1 MLALLAAVAI
11 PGGVGTNA
19 TELQLSS
26 LVPQRSAT
34 PAANF
39 DDLGAPIRLVV
50 LACKRPL
57 ALNALLTN
65 LNSVGEAGGYEG
77 HSVPLLISIDTP
89 RGKLSPPDDVVAL
102 ANDFVWN
109 YGEKTI
115 RLQETHQGILGQ
127 WLMLRTPPSSPWMA
141 VLEDDL
147 ALSPCFYSYLL
158 RARKVF
164 GQREDISGFTL
175 QKHGPCLT
183 ESEFCASRDVPM
195 NNPYIVRCVGSWGF
209 MPTPASWTHFIE
221 WQAAHRN
228 TTSPTADLPKQL
240 VHHKWYDE
248 FVRNGKLDSFWTVWH
263 LAFSHAFGKGTLVAE
278 LPEPLARPHGQQPSE
293 HGNEPDR
300 PGNTLVTSFSSS
312 SSSSGTAATAAAAA
326 ASASSSGATLVVTPV
341 QPPDTARA
349 PTPASTPTPRPA
361 SLGPLAL
368 NLKNFA
374 RGSALNLVQTTLEMT
389 GKKSYGGRFP
399 SQRWGEEDRA
409 RRMKAAE
416 QRKLLAEQRK
426 LKLEQ
431 RAKVAAQRFK
441 HNPNPAAYDGR
452 TELEANP
459 DPFAALRGY
468 EEHAAEEA
476 REREAREREGA
487 LEREKALE
495 RALLSAQTSNVKLA
509 KALARSGGGAELE
522 PAESASEPS
531 ESAPLGGGPV
541 AVPFLRSEVIV
552 AAPAAL
558 DAHAVAAPVAAP
570 AALSAP
576 VAGEVAG
583 EAAREAA
590 GAAEAQVDGYG
601 EEVAGEESRGCC
613 VQDVSTLQ
621 AGGNQTCINACQP
634 GQNCCG
640 PCGCPGCPHHAESHV
655 DAGGFCVVP
664 AGAYRPPT
672 LEELG
677 LCTQCDAI
685 RDPTSAF
692 WSAEPIGFDYD
703 GRRMEWPPAPRS
715 TNMPSLN
722 SSVEAIAQSNRR
734 KLLLEA
740 AEKNRQRRD
749 AAMKKA
755 FVGHAS
761 ASATTGGTRH
771 RASDG
776 SEHVT
781 MFSRRE
787 DGSSS
792 SDHSS
797 SSGSGSGSGGGG
809 GGGISNLAKLLARGL
824 GQEPTGPTSSSRS
837 DGGLYG
843 GRNRGSTAATTGAT
857 AATTGHPELLPLSPN
872 DHWRRH

>member
-1 MLALLAAVAI
+1 VLCPCWGQMLALLAAVAV
-11 PGGVGTNA
+11 PGGIGTNA
-19 TELQLSS
+19 TALQLSS

-34 PAANF
+34 QTVSF

-57 ALNALLTN
+57 ALNALLIN
-65 LNSVGEAGGYEG
+65 LNSVGVAGGYEG

-89 RGKLSPPDDVVAL
+89 RDKLNPPADVVAL

-115 RLQETHQGILGQ
+115 RLQQTHQGILGQ

-175 QKHGPCLT
+175 QRHGPCLT
-183 ESEFCASRDVPM
+183 ESEFCATRDVPM

-263 LAFSHAFGKGTLVAE
+263 LAFTHAFGKGTLVAE

-300 PGNTLVTSFSSS
+300 PGNALVTSL
-312 SSSSGTAATAAAAA
+312 SSGPT
-326 ASASSSGATLVVTPV
+326 TPV
-341 QPPDTARA
+341 LPLDNARV
-349 PTPASTPTPRPA
+349 PTPRPA

-374 RGSALNLVQTTLEMT
+374 RGSALNLVQTTLGMT
-389 GKKSYGGRFP
+389 GKHGGRFP

-409 RRMKAAE
+409 RRVKAAE
-416 QRKLLAEQRK
+416 QRRIKA
-426 LKLEQ
+426 EQ
-431 RAKVAAQRFK
+431 RAKVAAARFK
-441 HNPNPAAYDGR
+441 HNPNPAAYDPR
-452 TELEANP
+452 SELEANP
-459 DPFAALRGY
+459 DPLAALRGY
-468 EEHAAEEA
+468 QEDAEE
-476 REREAREREGA
+476 EE
-487 LEREKALE
+487 
-495 RALLSAQTSNVKLA
+495 ALLRQQTSNVKLA
-509 KALARSGGGAELE
+509 KALRSGGDAGL
-522 PAESASEPS
+522 EPS
-531 ESAPLGGGPV
+531 ESAQPSGGPV
-541 AVPFLRSEVIV
+541 GVPFLRSEVTV
-552 AAPAAL
+552 AT
-558 DAHAVAAPVAAP
+558 P

-576 VAGEVAG
+576 VADEVASD
-583 EAAREAA
+583 EVASDEVTSDEAA
-590 GAAEAQVDGYG
+590 GED
-601 EEVAGEESRGCC
+601 SRGCC
-613 VQDVSTLQ
+613 VQDLNTLQ
-621 AGGNQTCINACQP
+621 AGGNQTCISACEP

-640 PCGCPGCPHHAESHV
+640 PCGCPGCPHHAESQV
-655 DAGGFCVVP
+655 DPNGFCVMPV
-664 AGAYRPPT
+664 GAYRPPT

-685 RDPTSAF
+685 RDPTAAF
-692 WSAEPIGFDYD
+692 WSATPVGFDYD
-703 GRRMEWPPAPRS
+703 GKRMDWPPAPRS

-722 SSVEAIAQSNRR
+722 SSIELIAQSNRR
-734 KLLLEA
+734 RLLLEA
-740 AEKNRQRRD
+740 ATLNRQRRD
-749 AAMKKA
+749 AATRKGY
-755 FVGHAS
+755 VGGHDVHVGGTS
-761 ASATTGGTRH
+761 AVTGGSRH

-776 SEHVT
+776 SDHVT
-781 MFSRRE
+781 MFSRRD

-797 SSGSGSGSGGGG
+797 SSGSG
-809 GGGISNLAKLLARGL
+809 GGISNLAKLIARNL
-824 GQEPTGPTSSSRS
+824 GGASGGRGPSSSSRS

-843 GRNRGSTAATTGAT
+843 GRNRGSSAPSTDKTSSSFVARHP
-857 AATTGHPELLPLSPN
+857 GHPELLPLSTD

>member
-1 MLALLAAVAI
+1 MGYYQKELVVLTVLCGAPRGQMLALLAAVAI
-11 PGGVGTNA
+11 PSGIGTNA
-19 TELQLSS
+19 TALQLSS
-26 LVPQRSAT
+26 LVTQRSAT
-34 PAANF
+34 PAVSF

-65 LNSVGEAGGYEG
+65 LNSVGVAGGYEG

-89 RGKLSPPDDVVAL
+89 RGQLNPPADVVEL

-183 ESEFCASRDVPM
+183 ESEFCATRNVPM

-263 LAFSHAFGKGTLVAE
+263 LAFTHAFGKGTLVAE

-300 PGNTLVTSFSSS
+300 PGNALVTSL
-312 SSSSGTAATAAAAA
+312 SSGPT
-326 ASASSSGATLVVTPV
+326 TPV
-341 QPPDTARA
+341 LPLDTARL
-349 PTPASTPTPRPA
+349 PTTRPA

-389 GKKSYGGRFP
+389 AKKNGGRFP

-409 RRMKAAE
+409 RRVKAAE
-416 QRKLLAEQRK
+416 QRKVKA
-426 LKLEQ
+426 EQ
-431 RAKVAAQRFK
+431 RAKVAAARFK
-441 HNPNPAAYDGR
+441 HNPNPAAYDPR
-452 TELEANP
+452 SELEANP
-459 DPFAALRGY
+459 DPLAALRGY
-468 EEHAAEEA
+468 QEDAEE
-476 REREAREREGA
+476 EALQRD
-487 LEREKALE
+487 K
-495 RALLSAQTSNVKLA
+495 ALLSQQTSNVKLA
-509 KALARSGGGAELE
+509 KALRSGGGAELE
-522 PAESASEPS
+522 PGESAQAS
-531 ESAPLGGGPV
+531 GGPV
-541 AVPFLRSEVIV
+541 GVPFLRSEVTV
-552 AAPAAL
+552 AP
-558 DAHAVAAPVAAP
+558 P

-576 VAGEVAG
+576 IADEVA
-583 EAAREAA
+583 
-590 GAAEAQVDGYG
+590 D
-601 EEVAGEESRGCC
+601 EVADEESRGCC
-613 VQDVSTLQ
+613 VKDRSTLR
-621 AGGNQTCINACQP
+621 AGGNQTCINACEP

-640 PCGCPGCPHHAESHV
+640 PCDCPGCPHHAESQV
-655 DAGGFCVVP
+655 DPNGFCVMPV
-664 AGAYRPPT
+664 GAYRPPT

-685 RDPTSAF
+685 RDPTAAF
-692 WSAEPIGFDYD
+692 WSATPVAFDYD
-703 GRRMEWPPAPRS
+703 GRRMEWPPAPRF

-722 SSVEAIAQSNRR
+722 SSIELIAQGNRR
-734 KLLLEA
+734 RLLLEA
-740 AEKNRQRRD
+740 ATLNRQRRD
-749 AAMKKA
+749 AATKKGY
-755 FVGHAS
+755 VGHAS
-761 ASATTGGTRH
+761 TSAVTGGSRH

-781 MFSRRE
+781 MFSRRD

-797 SSGSGSGSGGGG
+797 SSGSS
-809 GGGISNLAKLLARGL
+809 GGISNLAKLIARNL
-824 GQEPTGPTSSSRS
+824 GGASGDIGPSSSSRS

-843 GRNRGSTAATTGAT
+843 GRNRGSTDRTSSSFVARHP
-857 AATTGHPELLPLSPN
+857 GHPELLPLSTE